1 MDIVIRINKTT
12 KGTIKK
18 QTSISMS
25 LLLIY
30 KARYDPILSEQNHFS
45 SHTDQKHMSSNLLP
59 LSPMATET
67 VRDSTVPNH
76 DETELTEFQKNQKRY
91 QDLISTL
98 PHVKGWRPKSPLI
111 WYGGH
116 WWIQPFLEGSLYA
129 QEFFQARPNDF
140 LVCSYPKTGSTWLKS
155 LTFTIANRSRF
166 DDFTNPLLKRNPHEL
181 IPFLEIEF
189 PLFPHVDVLQDKEN
203 TLFSTHMPHDFLPD
217 SVEKSG
223 CKMVYIWRDPKDT
236 FISFWSFMQKQR
248 STRGPLNSLEECFDM
263 FCQGISGDGPY
274 LDHVLGYWKAHQ
286 ENPDKILF
294 LKYET
299 VRADPLPCVKRLA
312 EFMGYGFTAE
322 EEKSGVVE
330 KVVNLCSFETMKNLE
345 ANKGDKERGDHP
357 SPYTNSTYFRKG
369 KTGDW
374 VNYLTP
380 EMAARMDGIMEEKFK
395 GTGLLE
401 NGE

>member
-1 MDIVIRINKTT
+1 QVSVVYIIR
-12 KGTIKK
+12 
-18 QTSISMS
+18 SF
-25 LLLIY
+25 
-30 KARYDPILSEQNHFS
+30 H
-45 SHTDQKHMSSNLLP
+45 
-59 LSPMATET
+59 
-67 VRDSTVPNH
+67 
-76 DETELTEFQKNQKRY
+76 
-91 QDLISTL
+91 
-98 PHVKGWRPKSPLI
+98 
-111 WYGGH
+111 GGH
-116 WWIQPFLEGSLYA
+116 WWIQSFLEGSLYA

-166 DDFTNPLLKRNPHEL
+166 DDSTNPLLKRNPHEL

-189 PLFPHVDVLQDKEN
+189 PLFPHIDVLQDKGN

-217 SVEKSG
+217 SVVKLG
-223 CKMVYIWRDPKDT
+223 CKMVYMWRDPKDT
-236 FISFWSFMQKQR
+236 FISFWIFIQRQR
-248 STRGPLNSLEECFDM
+248 STRSPLNSLEECFDM
-263 FCQGISGDGPY
+263 FCQGISREGHY

-286 ENPDKILF
+286 ENPYKILF

-299 VRADPLPCVKRLA
+299 VRADPLPYVKRLA
-312 EFMGYGFTAE
+312 EFMGYRFTAE
-322 EEKSGVVE
+322 EEKNGGVE

-345 ANKGDKERGDHP
+345 ANKGDKEREDHP
-357 SPYTNSTYFRKG
+357 SPYTNSTYFGKG